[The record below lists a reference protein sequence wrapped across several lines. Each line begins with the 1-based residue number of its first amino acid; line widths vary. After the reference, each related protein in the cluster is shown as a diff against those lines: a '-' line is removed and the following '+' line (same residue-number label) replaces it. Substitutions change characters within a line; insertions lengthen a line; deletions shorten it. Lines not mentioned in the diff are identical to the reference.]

1 MTTDDAGQALG
12 ISDGAVAKLCA
23 QGKLPRSKKVRR
35 PGTKRGRIWN
45 VNGRSVRRRVAAMK
59 RRGLLHDLPDLRRR
73 GLR

>member
-12 ISDGAVAKLCA
+12 ISDKAVAKLCA
-23 QGKLPRSKKVRR
+23 QGRLRGSKKVRR

-45 VNGRSVRRRVAAMK
+45 VNGRAVRRRRA
-59 RRGLLHDLPDLRRR
+59 DLRAR